1 MDVGVMQRRHN
12 PVDSICRKLQTI
24 QRWTQEGDSPFQ
36 IPRFQSSSY
45 DSPQSGLR
53 GNLEAI
59 LKRRAVRGDGSE
71 SEGSPGMT
79 PTSSP
84 WAHCPTRTPLPN
96 NTTYTISSTLGERR
110 NTGQRPEKPWSRS
123 CSTPAA
129 LPRERF
135 FNFSPCATY
144 SRPDGGAVNE
154 DRRGNPAQGMHAYY
168 NLNFC
173 TSDTSAILDS
183 GSDPGFPALVVKR
196 LSMGDGL
203 LDRSEHRKETMAEV
217 SLICEED
224 LLDTIFYTCDTQ
236 RRGRVCVSHIV
247 DYLRHTTSRGSEDSG
262 LEELCNMLD
271 PDRKDVSI
279 DLATYHAIM
288 KEWIQDCRNQG
299 DDTPEELLQSLTRD
313 SLSGKRAAVLNMT
326 SGSLEAFG
334 GEASRGDLET
344 SDLVY
349 CVADLQFNNQKL
361 QDEVRKMKQ
370 AMETMEELNQK
381 LTEENEGLKSQ
392 AKMCQHLA
400 QKEKLLKEEMEE
412 MKATLGVVEE
422 SRTQA
427 TAQVKQ
433 MERENHG
440 LIMKI
445 SSLQEENIKMTQE
458 IDDLQKKMIELCDLN
473 ADLQVQVHSFDG
485 ILHDRESCVREK
497 CRQIEELKGVIEE
510 YSSVTELL
518 RAEKT
523 KLENQM
529 QMMQPDV
536 AAAGLSLSVA
546 YRLNQTTSGSL
557 QAELAIAQSSERI
570 SSLSF
575 ASPLDE
581 TLDREV
587 LLLLQGPTP
596 EQMSI
601 QFKNILSKLDEDFK
615 EDCSCVLSRLKQ
627 LLEAH
632 SGLDPSTE
640 QDLKALQSELEQ
652 KRKDWGRSLQQVDQ
666 YTNSLERELIKM
678 ASNMRRSRTEILHLS
693 VRVQEQENQRHQ
705 LQEELERLQAPLP
718 EGREASAQTEELQQ
732 QVIEE
737 ESEGPSLGWE
747 EDCIPQISW
756 KEEKSNIGRE
766 DEQQSSFRSP
776 QEHQLNFSTE
786 EQVELKSRTE
796 EQEQSN
802 SNKEEGVSDFEGNQ
816 FVGSTHGDE
825 DRGISGC
832 DRHGMSESRGEGEGE
847 DLKDSK
853 HSSFPSSWES
863 PPGQSVNSEELD
875 GTDTQDAD
883 LSVHSE
889 PTQEADGLPGCT
901 GPQDSQHVPD
911 LSQTPLVE
919 ALNPD
924 PGQPHHTSSAQDLS
938 LSPGHV
944 SSEQDLSLSPGHVSS
959 DHDPAISPGHPRP
972 EGDLTTL
979 PELTEPQQGKMI
991 PPLGQTCLVSA
1002 CTQGER
1008 GRGGSPED
1016 VAASNM
1022 TEAKKWSLGLPYAVT
1037 LQSVNLQSV
1046 PEEEQVT
1053 EEAVQVS
1060 PEEARMAGAGRQ
1072 AGGGGSPQS
1081 LRGSPQVEDGQT
1093 ETSTDVSEQA
1103 NENEALNSSFTD
1115 DGLSPL
1121 LGSQN
1126 SRAAKK
1132 DCLTLRSKFKRELEL
1147 SGSME
1152 AIEEQK
1158 TQEELSQGTEKED
1171 GTPLN
1176 SEDTASDSMKE
1187 DKNSLSPS
1195 DKEVEGEFHRL
1206 SLGFK
1211 CDMFTLEKRLRLEER
1226 SRDLAEDNLKKEV
1239 TNCQG
1244 LLQTLLPLCE
1254 EDNKSMEIITRLQ
1267 KNLDIL
1273 IQSMS
1278 RVSSRSEM
1286 LGAIHQESRVSRAVE
1301 VMIQHVENLRRM
1313 YTKEHAELME
1323 LRETLVQNER
1333 SFGSSADRDDF
1344 RNKKVSGSQY
1354 YKPSS
1359 RRVSIAVIPRN
1370 SGGAVHFDMPKS
1382 QEMAE
1387 TEVDS
1392 PSRRSS
1398 WPQNIMA
1405 VRHRC
1410 RNMTGKSSQQP
1421 CLNRFLSTCAWTE
1434 KDDPP
1439 LMKGPVEKDSQS
1451 EEEKKE
1457 PNRDRRSSITELG
1470 SRIKSLLSSKIHS
1483 PDQAASRPEDAWPS
1497 LRRRGRVWWVPVVM
1511 VVLLAAFLAMLASLA
1526 LQPSVD
1532 AAPVGTGDSWMT
1544 IQQLLWPYTGLRHNG
1559 QPPV

>member
-24 QRWTQEGDSPFQ
+24 QRRAQEADSPFQ

-59 LKRRAVRGDGSE
+59 LKRRAVRRDSE
-71 SEGSPGMT
+71 SEGSPGMVT
-79 PTSSP
+79 PTGSP
-84 WAHCPTRTPLPN
+84 GSRCLPHTPLPTN
-96 NTTYTISSTLGERR
+96 MTYTIAGTLGEKREA
-110 NTGQRPEKPWSRS
+110 GQRLEKAWSRS

-129 LPRERF
+129 LPRHRY
-135 FNFSPCATY
+135 FNFSHCTTY
-144 SRPDGGAVNE
+144 SKAEGGAANV
-154 DRRGNPAQGMHAYY
+154 DQHRSPAQGMHTYY

-173 TSDTSAILDS
+173 TSDASAILDS

-196 LSMGDGL
+196 LSMGDGA
-203 LDRSEHRKETMAEV
+203 LDRLEHKKETMAEV

-224 LLDTIFYTCDTQ
+224 LLDTIFHACDTQ

-279 DLATYHAIM
+279 DLVTYHAIM

-299 DDTPEELLQSLTRD
+299 DDTPEDLLQESLRLRD
-313 SLSGKRAAVLNMT
+313 SLSGRRTAVLNMT

-361 QDEVRKMKQ
+361 QDEVRKLKQ
-370 AMETMEELNQK
+370 AMETMEEVNQK
-381 LTEENEGLKSQ
+381 LTEENESLKTQ
-392 AKMCQHLA
+392 AKIGQHLV
-400 QKEKLLKEEMEE
+400 QKEKQLKEEVEE
-412 MKATLGVVEE
+412 MKVTLSAVEE
-422 SRTQA
+422 RRTQA
-427 TAQVKQ
+427 TTQVKH

-445 SSLQEENIKMTQE
+445 SSLQEENIKISQD

-497 CRQIEELKGVIEE
+497 CRQIEELKAVIEE
-510 YSSVTELL
+510 YSSVTEVL

-523 KLENQM
+523 KLESQM
-529 QMMQPDV
+529 QMIQPDV

-546 YRLNQTTSGSL
+546 YRLNQTCTGSL
-557 QAELAIAQSSERI
+557 QAELALAQGAERI

-615 EDCSCVLSRLKQ
+615 EDCSSVLSKLKQ
-627 LLEAH
+627 LMEAH

-640 QDLKALQSELEQ
+640 QKLLALQTELEQ
-652 KRKDWGRSLQQVDQ
+652 KRKDWGHSLQQVDQ
-666 YTNSLERELIKM
+666 YTNSLEKELIKL

-693 VRVQEQENQRHQ
+693 VRVQEQENQRQQ
-705 LQEELERLQAPLP
+705 LQEELVHLRAPLP
-718 EGREASAQTEELQQ
+718 EGREASAQTEDFQQ

-737 ESEGPSLGWE
+737 SDGLSLGWE
-747 EDCIPQISW
+747 QDCIPQISW
-756 KEEKSNIGRE
+756 KEEEPSIRRE
-766 DEQQSSFRSP
+766 EEERSSFRSQHEEQP
-776 QEHQLNFSTE
+776 IFRTEEKHQLNSGREEE
-786 EQVELKSRTE
+786 EQHSSRE
-796 EQEQSN
+796 ETR
-802 SNKEEGVSDFEGNQ
+802 VSDFEEKEFRDTTG
-816 FVGSTHGDE
+816 GE
-825 DRGISGC
+825 D
-832 DRHGMSESRGEGEGE
+832 DRSILDCEGQELNESRSEGEGAY
-847 DLKDSK
+847 LKDSSFP
-853 HSSFPSSWES
+853 HSSGS
-863 PPGQSVNSEELD
+863 PQGQSVKSEELE
-875 GTDTQDAD
+875 GTDTIETY
-883 LSVHSE
+883 LRGHSD
-889 PTQEADGLPGCT
+889 PTQDDRLPGCS
-901 GPQDSQHVPD
+901 GPQDSKHHATLHVLD
-911 LSQTPLVE
+911 LPQTNLVE
-919 ALNPD
+919 ALNLNPL
-924 PGQPHHTSSAQDLS
+924 QLHHT
-938 LSPGHV
+938 
-944 SSEQDLSLSPGHVSS
+944 SSEQDLVLSPGHTSS
-959 DHDPAISPGHPRP
+959 DQDLSISSGDPEPK
-972 EGDLTTL
+972 GDLTML
-979 PELTEPQQGKMI
+979 PEHTEPQQGEMV
-991 PPLGQTCLVSA
+991 PPVGQTCLVSA
-1002 CTQGER
+1002 CTQGEW
-1008 GRGGSPED
+1008 GRGGSLED
-1016 VAASNM
+1016 AAASNM
-1022 TEAKKWSLGLPYAVT
+1022 TEAKDWSLGQLSASAVT
-1037 LQSVNLQSV
+1037 LESVNLRS
-1046 PEEEQVT
+1046 VT
-1053 EEAVQVS
+1053 EEAGQVS
-1060 PEEARMAGAGRQ
+1060 PEKAQMAGRQ
-1072 AGGGGSPQS
+1072 AGGEHSPQS
-1081 LRGSPQVEDGQT
+1081 LRGSPQLEDGQT
-1093 ETSTDVSEQA
+1093 ETPADVSKESK
-1103 NENEALNSSFTD
+1103 ENSALNPSLTD

-1126 SRAAKK
+1126 ARAPKR
-1132 DCLTLRSKFKRELEL
+1132 DCLTLRNKFKRELEL

-1158 TQEELSQGTEKED
+1158 TQEEFSQGIEKED
-1171 GTPLN
+1171 DTPLN
-1176 SEDTASDSMKE
+1176 SEGTASDSTKE
-1187 DKNSLSPS
+1187 EKNSMSPS
-1195 DKEVEGEFHRL
+1195 DKEVEAEFHRL

-1239 TNCQG
+1239 DNCQG
-1244 LLQTLLPLCE
+1244 LLQMLLPLCE
-1254 EDNKSMEIITRLQ
+1254 EDNKSMEIISRLQ
-1267 KNLDIL
+1267 KNLEIL

-1286 LGAIHQESRVSRAVE
+1286 LGAIHQENRVSRAVE

-1313 YTKEHAELME
+1313 YTKEHTELME
-1323 LRETLVQNER
+1323 LRESLVQSER
-1333 SFGSSADRDDF
+1333 SFSSNTDRDDF
-1344 RNKKVSGSQY
+1344 RNKKASGSQY

-1387 TEVDS
+1387 TEMDKAT
-1392 PSRRSS
+1392 RRSS
-1398 WPQNIMA
+1398 WPFNWVTHDIRA
-1405 VRHRC
+1405 VHHRC
-1410 RNMTGKSSQQP
+1410 RNTTGKSSQQP
-1421 CLNRFLSTCAWTE
+1421 SLTQFLNTCAWTE
-1434 KDDPP
+1434 TNYSP
-1439 LMKGPVEKDSQS
+1439 LMKGLEQKDSKS

-1457 PNRDRRSSITELG
+1457 ATTDRRSSLTELG
-1470 SRIKSLLSSKIHS
+1470 SRITSLLTSKIHS
-1483 PDQAASRPEDAWPS
+1483 PDQMASQPEDVRPS
-1497 LRRRGRVWWVPVVM
+1497 LPRRTRAWWVPVVI